1 MKFDSQ
7 WLCEHLQDAPDEDR
21 IADRLT
27 ACGCLVELREP
38 GDGAEIW
45 DVEITTNRPDA
56 MNHRGLAREAA
67 VAADTDLRPLDF
79 ALEESDEEA
88 SSLASVEIA
97 EGAACSRYV
106 ARVVRSVRVGPSP
119 EWLQRRLFNCGVRPI
134 NAVVDATN
142 YVLLELGQPL
152 HAFDLDRLRG
162 RKIIVRPAEDGE
174 VLETLDGEERQLDPS
189 MLMIADGEG
198 VVALAGIMGGADSEI
213 HEGTTDVL
221 LESAHFDS
229 LSVRR
234 TARRL
239 GMHTEAS
246 HRFERG
252 CDPEMAATAC
262 DRAAALI
269 AELTGGSICRG
280 RIDVYPRP
288 WQAARMEFSV
298 AALSAFAD
306 LQIPRDR
313 ILEILAGL
321 GFAPEADGD
330 LVTVTVPSF
339 RVDIERLPDVYEE
352 VIRHVGYAAVPSRLP
367 VLATAPGKRN
377 PNWELVDRARDAAVS
392 AGLAEIMTFSFID
405 PEADEQVASQ
415 PLCPGEPLPL
425 DNPLARTQGTMRRSL
440 LPGILAAA
448 GASLN
453 QGERDLALF
462 EQGRVFSLGS
472 DGPLE
477 HERLAVVLTPSGD
490 GPEQPFA
497 RLKGVVEHLR
507 TKVGLPAVRWVP
519 GGGPWLAAHGG
530 AVLETDDG
538 AAVGFAGVLSPEF
551 AATFGVR
558 RELAVAELDL
568 RRAVEPPLPRFEPL
582 PRFPAVTADMTVEH
596 PTAVSYAQLE
606 EAVRDLAPDE
616 VVSVGMAVRYSGPG
630 LPAGSV
636 RTTLRLVYR
645 HPDRSLTQ
653 EEVNAAQES
662 LRQSLADRLGV
673 TFA

>member
-1 MKFDSQ
+1 MKFDST
-7 WLCEHLQDAPDEDR
+7 WLREHLEGSRDANL

-67 VAADTDLRPLDF
+67 VATGTDLCPFEF

-97 EGAACSRYV
+97 ENAACSRYV
-106 ARVVRSVRVGPSP
+106 ARVIRSVRVGTSP
-119 EWLQRRLFNCGVRPI
+119 EWLQRRLLNCGVRPI

-162 RKIIVRPAEDGE
+162 RRIIVRPAEDGE
-174 VLETLDGEERQLDPS
+174 VLRTLDGEERRLDQS

-198 VVALAGIMGGADSEI
+198 VVALAGIMGGAESEI
-213 HEGTTDVL
+213 QEGTTDVL
-221 LESAHFDS
+221 LESAHFDA

-252 CDPEMAATAC
+252 CDPEIAATAC

-269 AELTGGSICRG
+269 AELTGGSVCRG

-288 WQAARMEFSV
+288 WQAVHMEFSV
-298 AALSAFAD
+298 AALSAFVD
-306 LQIPRDR
+306 LEIPRDR

-321 GFAPEADGD
+321 GFAPQDNGD
-330 LVTVTVPSF
+330 LVTVTVPSY

-367 VLATAPGKRN
+367 VLANAPGKRN

-405 PEADEQVASQ
+405 PEIDEQVASQ
-415 PLCPGEPLPL
+415 PLCPGEAMPL

-440 LPGILAAA
+440 LPGMLAAA
-448 GASLN
+448 STSLN
-453 QGERDLALF
+453 QGEENLALF
-462 EQGRVFSLGS
+462 EQGRVFNRGS
-472 DGPLE
+472 EGPQE
-477 HERLAVVLTPSGD
+477 HERLAVVLTLSGD
-490 GPEQPFA
+490 DLEQAFA

-507 TKVGLPAVRWVP
+507 TRVGLQDIRWVP
-519 GGGPWLAAHGG
+519 GGEPWLAAHSG
-530 AVLETDDG
+530 AVLETADG
-538 AAVGFAGVLSPEF
+538 ATVGFAGMLSPNF
-551 AATFGVR
+551 ATTFALR
-558 RELAVAELDL
+558 RELAVAELDFE
-568 RRAVEPPLPRFEPL
+568 RAVEPPLPRFVPL
-582 PRFPAVTADMTVEH
+582 PRYPSVTADMTVEH
-596 PTAVSYAQLE
+596 PTALSYAQLE
-606 EAVRDLAPDE
+606 ETVRELTSDE
-616 VVSVGMAVRYSGPG
+616 VVSVGMEARYSGPG

-662 LRQSLADRLGV
+662 LRQGLADRLGV